1 MEYIIIP
8 IILLLIL
15 AIVGLMM
22 RRKHTTIIAQ
32 LENEKLQIQ
41 NNPINEEISKVK
53 SLNMNGETEEMFE
66 RWRNSW
72 DEVIDVHMT
81 KIDSLLFDAEDQI
94 NRLRF
99 KKATL
104 IEREIEDYIRK
115 CEKDK
120 DKILEE
126 LNELIGSEEKN
137 RIEIEQLKEYY
148 RSARKTLLAHQHSF
162 GVALPALEQKLEVF
176 VQKFEEF
183 DVLTSE
189 GNYLQAREIVISLN
203 NESQQ
208 TFEYINDVPTILTE
222 LQVKLPG
229 AIQELRNGQRE
240 MEEEQSYYLHH
251 LELTEALDKL
261 EVEFASLKE
270 ELAELK
276 LTSVKPRVAEINEEI
291 DHFYDLLEKEV
302 IAKNYVDQNCER
314 LLGSITNVISST
326 RLVSDEATFVQQS
339 YHLNE
344 KDAEIPK
351 AALKQLEALQRRY
364 DLLAMRVSE
373 EKSAYSSLQEELI
386 EISEELER
394 IHEEQGHLSNTMKK
408 LRIDENKART
418 QVDNLKKT
426 LQETDRLL
434 NKANIPGIPEEMDA
448 RLDEAA
454 EHIYVVMQSLQEVP
468 LNMGTVHNNLNAA
481 TLCVEDVHAKAH
493 ELIENVML
501 IERIIQ
507 YGNRHRATNPKL
519 NARLKEAEEA
529 FHQFRYAKAL
539 EEAGTAVE
547 EMEPGALK
555 RIEAIVAEEA
565 FRKS

>member
-15 AIVGLMM
+15 VIVGFTM
-22 RRKHTTIIAQ
+22 RRKHTAIIEQ

-94 NRLRF
+94 NHLRF

-104 IEREIEDYIRK
+104 IEREIEDYIVK
-115 CEKDK
+115 CEQDK
-120 DKILEE
+120 NKILEE

-162 GVALPALEQKLEVF
+162 GVALPALEQRLEVF

-183 DVLTSE
+183 DVLTKD
-189 GNYLQAREIVISLN
+189 GNYLQAREIVINLN
-203 NESQQ
+203 NESQE
-208 TFEYINDVPTILTE
+208 TFNYINDVPTLLTE

-229 AIQELRNGQRE
+229 AIQELRSGQRE
-240 MEEEQSYYLHH
+240 MEEQSYYLHH
-251 LELTEALDKL
+251 LELTEALDAL
-261 EVEFASLKE
+261 EKEFVTLKG
-270 ELAELK
+270 ELAQLN
-276 LTSVKPRVAEINEEI
+276 LAVVKPRVVEINEEI
-291 DHFYDLLEKEV
+291 DNFYDLLEKEV
-302 IAKNYVDQNCER
+302 IAKNYVDQNCDR
-314 LLGSITNVISST
+314 LFGSISNVISST
-326 RLVSDEATFVQQS
+326 KVVSDEASYVQQS

-344 KDAEIPK
+344 KDVEIPK
-351 AALKQLEALQRRY
+351 VALKRLEVLQRRY
-364 DLLAMRVSE
+364 ELLTMRVAD
-373 EKSAYSSLQEELI
+373 EKSAYSSLQEELM

-394 IHEEQGHLSNTMKK
+394 IHEEQERLSNTMKN
-408 LRIDENKART
+408 LRIDEHKARAK
-418 QVDNLKKT
+418 VEELKKM
-426 LQETDRLL
+426 LQETDRIL
-434 NKANIPGIPEEMDA
+434 NKANMPGIPKEMDA

-454 EHIYVVMQSLQEVP
+454 EHIYVVIQSLQEVP
-468 LNMGTVHNNLNAA
+468 LNMGVVHSNLAA
-481 TLCVEDVHAKAH
+481 TELCIEEVHAKAR
-493 ELIENVML
+493 EMIENVML

-519 NARLKEAEEA
+519 NERLTEAEEA
-529 FHQFRYAKAL
+529 FHQFRYTKAL
-539 EEAGTAVE
+539 EDAGTAVE

-555 RIEAIVAEEA
+555 RIQEMVSEEL
-565 FRKS
+565 FSR

>member
-240 MEEEQSYYLHH
+240 MEEQSYYLHH

-261 EVEFASLKE
+261 EAEFASLKE

-291 DHFYDLLEKEV
+291 DRFYDLLEKEV

-314 LLGSITNVISST
+314 LLGSITNVINST

-565 FRKS
+565 FTKS

>member
-8 IILLLIL
+8 VILLLIL
-15 AIVGLMM
+15 AIVGFMM
-22 RRKHTTIIAQ
+22 RRKHTTIIAK
-32 LENEKLQIQ
+32 LENEKSQIQ

-99 KKATL
+99 NKATL
-104 IEREIEDYIRK
+104 IEREIEDYIKK
-115 CEKDK
+115 CEQDK

-162 GVALPALEQKLEVF
+162 GVALPALEKKLETF

-183 DVLTSE
+183 DMLTSE
-189 GNYLQAREIVISLN
+189 GNYLQAREIVIGLN
-203 NESQQ
+203 QESQQ
-208 TFEYINDVPTILTE
+208 TFEYINDVPAILTE

-229 AIQELRNGQRE
+229 AVQELRSGQRE
-240 MEEEQSYYLHH
+240 MEDQSYYLQH
-251 LELTEALDKL
+251 LELTEELNKF
-261 EVEFASLKE
+261 EEEFVTLKS
-270 ELAELK
+270 ELAELN
-276 LTSVKPRVAEINEEI
+276 LNVVKPRVTDINEEI

-302 IAKNYVDQNCER
+302 IAKNYVDQNCDR
-314 LLGSITNVISST
+314 LLSSITNVISST

-339 YHLNE
+339 YRLNE

-364 DLLAMRVSE
+364 DLLAMRVRE

-408 LRIDENKART
+408 LRIDENKARM
-418 QVDNLKKT
+418 QVESLKKT

-454 EHIYVVMQSLQEVP
+454 EHIYLVMQSLQEVP

-481 TLCVEDVHAKAH
+481 TLCVEDVKTKSR

-519 NARLKEAEEA
+519 NSRLKEAEGS
-529 FHQFRYAKAL
+529 FNQFRYSKAL

-555 RIEAIVAEEA
+555 RIQELVAEETIS
-565 FRKS
+565 K

>member
-22 RRKHTTIIAQ
+22 RRKHTTIISQ

-104 IEREIEDYIRK
+104 IEREIEDYILK

-176 VQKFEEF
+176 IQKFEEF

-203 NESQQ
+203 HESQQ

-229 AIQELRNGQRE
+229 AVQELRNGQRE
-240 MEEEQSYYLHH
+240 MEEQSYYLHH

-261 EVEFASLKE
+261 EVEFATLKG
-270 ELAELK
+270 ELAELN
-276 LTSVKPRVAEINEEI
+276 LTVVKPRVAEINEEI
-291 DHFYDLLEKEV
+291 DRFYDLLEKEV

-418 QVDNLKKT
+418 QVENLKKI

-454 EHIYVVMQSLQEVP
+454 EHIYIVMQSLQEVP
-468 LNMGTVHNNLNAA
+468 LNMGTIHNNLNAA
-481 TLCVEDVHAKAH
+481 TLCVEDVHSKAH

-519 NARLKEAEEA
+519 NARLKEAEQA
-529 FHQFRYAKAL
+529 FHQYRYAKAL

-555 RIEAIVAEEA
+555 RIEAIVAEDTLT
-565 FRKS
+565 KS

>member
-15 AIVGLMM
+15 AIVGFMM
-22 RRKHTTIIAQ
+22 RRKHVAIIAK

-41 NNPINEEISKVK
+41 HKPINEEISKVK

-66 RWRNSW
+66 RWRNIW

-104 IEREIEDYIRK
+104 IEREIEDYIEK
-115 CEKDK
+115 CDQDK

-162 GVALPALEQKLEVF
+162 GVALPALEKKLEEF
-176 VQKFEEF
+176 VEKFEKF
-183 DVLTSE
+183 DVLTNE

-203 NESQQ
+203 QESQQ

-229 AIQELRNGQRE
+229 AVQELRNGQRE
-240 MEEEQSYYLHH
+240 MEDQSYYLQH
-251 LELTEALDKL
+251 LELAEALNNYEK
-261 EVEFASLKE
+261 EFASLKND
-270 ELAELK
+270 LAELN
-276 LTSVKPRVAEINEEI
+276 LMVVKPRVTEINEEI

-302 IAKNYVDQNCER
+302 IAKNYVDQNCDR
-314 LLGSITNVISST
+314 LLSSITNVITST
-326 RLVSDEATFVQQS
+326 KSVSDEANYVQQS

-364 DLLAMRVSE
+364 DLLAMRVKE

-408 LRIDENKART
+408 LRIDENKARA
-418 QVDNLKKT
+418 QVENLKKI
-426 LQETDRLL
+426 LQDTDRLL
-434 NKANIPGIPEEMDA
+434 NKANIPGVPEEMDA

-481 TLCVEDVHAKAH
+481 TLCVEDVKAKAH

-507 YGNRHRATNPKL
+507 YGNRHRASNPTL
-519 NARLKEAEEA
+519 NTRLKEAEEA
-529 FHQFRYAKAL
+529 FHQFRYSKAL

-555 RIEAIVAEEA
+555 RIQEMVAEQSMT
-565 FRKS
+565 KN

>member
-8 IILLLIL
+8 VILLLIL
-15 AIVGLMM
+15 AIVGFMM
-22 RRKHTTIIAQ
+22 RRKHTTIIAK
-32 LENEKLQIQ
+32 LENEKSQIQ

-99 KKATL
+99 NKATL
-104 IEREIEDYIRK
+104 IEREIEDYIKK
-115 CEKDK
+115 CEQDK

-162 GVALPALEQKLEVF
+162 GVALPALEKKLETF

-189 GNYLQAREIVISLN
+189 GNYLQAREIVIGLN
-203 NESQQ
+203 QESQQ
-208 TFEYINDVPTILTE
+208 TFEYINDVPAILTE

-229 AIQELRNGQRE
+229 AVQELRSGQRE
-240 MEEEQSYYLHH
+240 MEDQSYYLQH
-251 LELTEALDKL
+251 LELTEELNKF
-261 EVEFASLKE
+261 EEEFVTLKS
-270 ELAELK
+270 ELAELN
-276 LTSVKPRVAEINEEI
+276 LNVVKPRVTDINEEI

-302 IAKNYVDQNCER
+302 IAKNYVDQNCDR
-314 LLGSITNVISST
+314 LLSSITNVISST

-339 YHLNE
+339 YRLNE

-364 DLLAMRVSE
+364 DLLAMRVRE

-386 EISEELER
+386 EISDELER

-408 LRIDENKART
+408 LRIDENKARM
-418 QVDNLKKT
+418 QVESLKKT

-454 EHIYVVMQSLQEVP
+454 EHIYLVMQSLQEVP

-481 TLCVEDVHAKAH
+481 TLCVEDVKAKSH

-519 NARLKEAEEA
+519 NSRLKEAEGS
-529 FHQFRYAKAL
+529 FNQFRYSKAL

-555 RIEAIVAEEA
+555 RIQELVAEETIS
-565 FRKS
+565 K

>member
-22 RRKHTTIIAQ
+22 RKKHTTIIEQ
-32 LENEKLQIQ
+32 LEKEKLQIQ

-104 IEREIEDYIRK
+104 IEREIEDYILK

-203 NESQQ
+203 HESQQ

-229 AIQELRNGQRE
+229 AIQELRIGKRE
-240 MEEEQSYYLHH
+240 MEEQSYYLHH

-261 EVEFASLKE
+261 EVEFATLKD
-270 ELAELK
+270 ELAELN
-276 LTSVKPRVAEINEEI
+276 LTVVKPRVAEINEEI

-314 LLGSITNVISST
+314 LLGSITNVINST
-326 RLVSDEATFVQQS
+326 RSVSDEASFVQQS

-364 DLLAMRVSE
+364 DLLAMRVAE

-408 LRIDENKART
+408 LRIDENKARM
-418 QVDNLKKT
+418 QVDNLKKI

-481 TLCVEDVHAKAH
+481 TLCVDEVHAKAH

-519 NARLKEAEEA
+519 NTRLKEAEEA
-529 FHQFRYAKAL
+529 FHQFRYTKAL

-555 RIEAIVAEEA
+555 RIQEIVAEDLVA
-565 FRKS
+565 R

>member
-22 RRKHTTIIAQ
+22 RKKHTTIIAQ

-104 IEREIEDYIRK
+104 IEREIEDYILK

-120 DKILEE
+120 NKILEE

-203 NESQQ
+203 HESQQ

-229 AIQELRNGQRE
+229 AIQELRNGKRE
-240 MEEEQSYYLHH
+240 MEEQSYYLHH

-261 EVEFASLKE
+261 EVEFATLKD

-276 LTSVKPRVAEINEEI
+276 LTVVKPRVAEINEEI

-314 LLGSITNVISST
+314 LLGSITNVINST
-326 RLVSDEATFVQQS
+326 RSVSDEASFVQQS

-364 DLLAMRVSE
+364 DLLAMRVAE

-408 LRIDENKART
+408 LRIDENKARM
-418 QVDNLKKT
+418 QVDNLKKI

-481 TLCVEDVHAKAH
+481 TLCVEEVHAKAH

-555 RIEAIVAEEA
+555 RIEAIVAEDMLT
-565 FRKS
+565 RS

>member
-22 RRKHTTIIAQ
+22 RRKHTTIISQ

-104 IEREIEDYIRK
+104 IEREIEDYILK
-115 CEKDK
+115 CEKDR

-176 VQKFEEF
+176 IQKFEEF

-203 NESQQ
+203 HESQQ

-229 AIQELRNGQRE
+229 AVQELRNGQRE
-240 MEEEQSYYLHH
+240 MEEQSYYLHH

-261 EVEFASLKE
+261 EVEFATLKG
-270 ELAELK
+270 ELAELN
-276 LTSVKPRVAEINEEI
+276 LTVVKPRVAEINEEI
-291 DHFYDLLEKEV
+291 DRFYDLLEKEV

-418 QVDNLKKT
+418 QVENLKKT

-454 EHIYVVMQSLQEVP
+454 EHIYIVMQSLQEVP
-468 LNMGTVHNNLNAA
+468 LNMGTIHNNLNAA
-481 TLCVEDVHAKAH
+481 TLCVDDVHSKAH

-519 NARLKEAEEA
+519 NARLKEAEQA
-529 FHQFRYAKAL
+529 FHQYRYAKAL

-555 RIEAIVAEEA
+555 RIEAIVAEETLT
-565 FRKS
+565 KS

>member
-229 AIQELRNGQRE
+229 AVQELRNGQRE
-240 MEEEQSYYLHH
+240 MEEQSYYLHH

-261 EVEFASLKE
+261 EAEFTSLKE

-291 DHFYDLLEKEV
+291 DRFYDLLEKEV

-314 LLGSITNVISST
+314 LLGSITNVINST

-481 TLCVEDVHAKAH
+481 TLCVEDVHAKAQ

-507 YGNRHRATNPKL
+507 YGNRHRATNSKL

-565 FRKS
+565 FTKS

>member
-8 IILLLIL
+8 VILLLIL
-15 AIVGLMM
+15 AIVGFMM
-22 RRKHTTIIAQ
+22 RRKHTTIIAK
-32 LENEKLQIQ
+32 LENEKSQIQ

-81 KIDSLLFDAEDQI
+81 KVDSLLFDAEDQI

-99 KKATL
+99 NKATL
-104 IEREIEDYIRK
+104 IEREIEDYIKK
-115 CEKDK
+115 CEQDK

-162 GVALPALEQKLEVF
+162 GVALPALEKKLEVF

-189 GNYLQAREIVISLN
+189 GNYLQAREIVIGLN
-203 NESQQ
+203 QESQQ

-229 AIQELRNGQRE
+229 AVQELRSGQHE
-240 MEEEQSYYLHH
+240 MEEQSYYLQH
-251 LELTEALDKL
+251 LELTEELNKF
-261 EVEFASLKE
+261 EEEFVTLKK
-270 ELAELK
+270 ELAELN
-276 LTSVKPRVAEINEEI
+276 LNVVKPRVTDINEEI

-302 IAKNYVDQNCER
+302 IAKNYVDQNCDR
-314 LLGSITNVISST
+314 LLSSITNVISST

-339 YHLNE
+339 YRLNE

-364 DLLAMRVSE
+364 DLLAMRVRE
-373 EKSAYSSLQEELI
+373 EKSAYSSLQEELL
-386 EISEELER
+386 EISDELEQ

-418 QVDNLKKT
+418 QVESLKKA

-454 EHIYVVMQSLQEVP
+454 EHIYLVMQSLQEVP

-481 TLCVEDVHAKAH
+481 TLCVEDVKAKSH

-519 NARLKEAEEA
+519 NSRLKEAEES
-529 FHQFRYAKAL
+529 FNQFRYSKAL

-555 RIEAIVAEEA
+555 RIQELVAEETVS
-565 FRKS
+565 K

>member
-8 IILLLIL
+8 VILLLIL
-15 AIVGLMM
+15 AIVGFMM
-22 RRKHTTIIAQ
+22 RRKHTTIISK
-32 LENEKLQIQ
+32 LENEKSQIQ

-99 KKATL
+99 NKATL
-104 IEREIEDYIRK
+104 IEREIEDYIKK
-115 CEKDK
+115 CEQDK

-162 GVALPALEQKLEVF
+162 GVALPALEKKLETF

-189 GNYLQAREIVISLN
+189 GNYLQAREIVIGLN
-203 NESQQ
+203 QESQQ

-229 AIQELRNGQRE
+229 AVQELRSGQRE
-240 MEEEQSYYLHH
+240 MEEQSYYLQH
-251 LELTEALDKL
+251 LELTEELNKFEEEFVALK
-261 EVEFASLKE
+261 S
-270 ELAELK
+270 ELAELN
-276 LTSVKPRVAEINEEI
+276 LNVVKPRVTDINEEI

-302 IAKNYVDQNCER
+302 IAKNYVDQNCDR
-314 LLGSITNVISST
+314 LLSSITNVISST
-326 RLVSDEATFVQQS
+326 KLVSDEATFVQQS
-339 YHLNE
+339 YCLNE

-364 DLLAMRVSE
+364 DLLAMRVRE

-386 EISEELER
+386 EISDELER

-418 QVDNLKKT
+418 QVEKLKKT

-454 EHIYVVMQSLQEVP
+454 EHIYLVMQSLQEVP

-481 TLCVEDVHAKAH
+481 TLCVEDVKAKSH

-519 NARLKEAEEA
+519 NSRLKEAEGS
-529 FHQFRYAKAL
+529 FNQFRYSKAL

-555 RIEAIVAEEA
+555 RIQELVAEETMS
-565 FRKS
+565 K

>member
-22 RRKHTTIIAQ
+22 RRKHTTIISQ

-81 KIDSLLFDAEDQI
+81 KVDSLLFDAEDQI

-104 IEREIEDYIRK
+104 IEREIEDYILK

-162 GVALPALEQKLEVF
+162 GIALPALEQKLEVF
-176 VQKFEEF
+176 IQKFEEF

-203 NESQQ
+203 HESQQ

-240 MEEEQSYYLHH
+240 MEEQSYYLHH

-261 EVEFASLKE
+261 EAEFATLKD
-270 ELAELK
+270 ELAELN
-276 LTSVKPRVAEINEEI
+276 LTVVKPRVAEINEEI

-326 RLVSDEATFVQQS
+326 RSVSDEATFVQQS

-418 QVDNLKKT
+418 QVENLKKT

-468 LNMGTVHNNLNAA
+468 LNMGTIHNNLNAA
-481 TLCVEDVHAKAH
+481 TLCVEDVHSKAH

-519 NARLKEAEEA
+519 NARLKEAEQA
-529 FHQFRYAKAL
+529 FHQYRYAKAL

-555 RIEAIVAEEA
+555 RIEAIVAEETLT
-565 FRKS
+565 KS

>member
-22 RRKHTTIIAQ
+22 RRKHTTIISQ

-99 KKATL
+99 KRATL
-104 IEREIEDYIRK
+104 IEREIEDYILK

-120 DKILEE
+120 NKILEE

-189 GNYLQAREIVISLN
+189 GNYLQAREIVINLN
-203 NESQQ
+203 HESQQ

-240 MEEEQSYYLHH
+240 MEEQSYYLHH

-261 EVEFASLKE
+261 EVEFAKLKE
-270 ELAELK
+270 ELAELNI
-276 LTSVKPRVAEINEEI
+276 TVVKPRVAEINEEI

-364 DLLAMRVSE
+364 DLLAIRVAE

-418 QVDNLKKT
+418 QVENLKKT

-468 LNMGTVHNNLNAA
+468 LNMGTIHNNLNAA

-519 NARLKEAEEA
+519 NARLKEAEQA
-529 FHQFRYAKAL
+529 FHQYRYAKAL

-555 RIEAIVAEEA
+555 RIEAIVAEETLT
-565 FRKS
+565 KS

>member
-15 AIVGLMM
+15 AIVGFMM
-22 RRKHTTIIAQ
+22 RRKHVAIIAK

-41 NNPINEEISKVK
+41 HNPINEEISKVK

-66 RWRNSW
+66 RWRNTW

-81 KIDSLLFDAEDQI
+81 KIDSLLFDVEDQI

-99 KKATL
+99 KKATF
-104 IEREIEDYIRK
+104 IEREIEDYIEK
-115 CEKDK
+115 CEQDK

-162 GVALPALEQKLEVF
+162 GVALPALEKKLETF

-183 DVLTSE
+183 DVLTND

-203 NESQQ
+203 QESQQ
-208 TFEYINDVPTILTE
+208 TFEFINDVPTILTE

-229 AIQELRNGQRE
+229 AVQELRNGQRE
-240 MEEEQSYYLHH
+240 MEDQSYYLQH
-251 LELTEALDKL
+251 LELTEALNKY
-261 EVEFASLKE
+261 EKEFD
-270 ELAELK
+270 ELK
-276 LTSVKPRVAEINEEI
+276 KDLAALNLTVVKPRVTEINEEI

-314 LLGSITNVISST
+314 LLSSITNVISST
-326 RLVSDEATFVQQS
+326 KLVNDEATYVQQS

-364 DLLAMRVSE
+364 DLLAMRVRE

-408 LRIDENKART
+408 LRIDENKARA
-418 QVDNLKKT
+418 QVENLKKI
-426 LQETDRLL
+426 LQDTDRLL

-454 EHIYVVMQSLQEVP
+454 EHIYIVMQSLQEVP

-481 TLCVEDVHAKAH
+481 TLCVEDVKVKAH

-507 YGNRHRATNPKL
+507 YGNRHRASNPTL

-555 RIEAIVAEEA
+555 RIQEMVAEE
-565 FRKS
+565 SMSN

>member
-22 RRKHTTIIAQ
+22 RRKHTTIISQ

-99 KKATL
+99 KRATL
-104 IEREIEDYIRK
+104 IEREIEDYILK

-120 DKILEE
+120 NKILEE

-189 GNYLQAREIVISLN
+189 GNYLQAREIVINLN
-203 NESQQ
+203 HESQQ

-240 MEEEQSYYLHH
+240 MEEQSYYLHH

-261 EVEFASLKE
+261 EVEFAKLKE
-270 ELAELK
+270 ELAELNI
-276 LTSVKPRVAEINEEI
+276 TVVKPRVAEINEEI

-364 DLLAMRVSE
+364 DLLAIRVAE

-386 EISEELER
+386 EISEELEL

-418 QVDNLKKT
+418 QVENLKKT

-468 LNMGTVHNNLNAA
+468 LNMGTIHNNLNAA

-519 NARLKEAEEA
+519 NARLKEAEQA
-529 FHQFRYAKAL
+529 FHQYRYAKAL

-555 RIEAIVAEEA
+555 RIEAIVAEETLT
-565 FRKS
+565 KS

>member
-22 RRKHTTIIAQ
+22 RRKHTTIISQ

-104 IEREIEDYIRK
+104 IEREIEDYILK

-120 DKILEE
+120 NKILEE

-176 VQKFEEF
+176 IQKFEEF

-189 GNYLQAREIVISLN
+189 GNYMQAREIVISLN
-203 NESQQ
+203 QESQQ

-229 AIQELRNGQRE
+229 AVQELRNGQRE
-240 MEEEQSYYLHH
+240 MEEQSYYLHH

-261 EVEFASLKE
+261 EVEFATLKG
-270 ELAELK
+270 ELAELN
-276 LTSVKPRVAEINEEI
+276 LTVVKPRVAEINEEI
-291 DHFYDLLEKEV
+291 DRFYDLLEKEV

-418 QVDNLKKT
+418 QVENLKKT

-454 EHIYVVMQSLQEVP
+454 EHIYIVMQSLQEVP
-468 LNMGTVHNNLNAA
+468 LNMGTIHNNLNAA
-481 TLCVEDVHAKAH
+481 TLCVEDVHSKAH

-519 NARLKEAEEA
+519 NARLKEAEQA
-529 FHQFRYAKAL
+529 FHQYRYAKAL

-555 RIEAIVAEEA
+555 RIEAIVAEETLT
-565 FRKS
+565 KS

>member
-22 RRKHTTIIAQ
+22 RKKHTTIIAQ

-104 IEREIEDYIRK
+104 IEREIEDYILK

-203 NESQQ
+203 HESQQ

-229 AIQELRNGQRE
+229 AIQELRNGKRE
-240 MEEEQSYYLHH
+240 MEEQSYYLHH

-261 EVEFASLKE
+261 EVEFATLKD

-276 LTSVKPRVAEINEEI
+276 LTVVKPRVAEINEEI

-314 LLGSITNVISST
+314 LLGSITNVINST
-326 RLVSDEATFVQQS
+326 RSVSDEASFVQQS

-364 DLLAMRVSE
+364 DLLAMRVAE

-408 LRIDENKART
+408 LRIDENKARM
-418 QVDNLKKT
+418 QVDNLKKI

-481 TLCVEDVHAKAH
+481 TLCVEEVHAKAH

-555 RIEAIVAEEA
+555 RIEAIVAEDMLT
-565 FRKS
+565 RS

>member
-240 MEEEQSYYLHH
+240 MEEQSYYLHH

-291 DHFYDLLEKEV
+291 DRFYDLLEKEV

-565 FRKS
+565 FTKS

>member
-15 AIVGLMM
+15 AIVGFMM
-22 RRKHTTIIAQ
+22 RRKHVAIIAK

-41 NNPINEEISKVK
+41 HNPINEEISKVK

-66 RWRNSW
+66 RWRNTW

-99 KKATL
+99 KRATL
-104 IEREIEDYIRK
+104 IEREIEDYIEK
-115 CEKDK
+115 CDQDK
-120 DKILEE
+120 NNILEE

-162 GVALPALEQKLEVF
+162 GVALPALEKKLETF

-183 DVLTSE
+183 DVLTNE

-203 NESQQ
+203 QESQQ

-222 LQVKLPG
+222 IQVKLPG
-229 AIQELRNGQRE
+229 AVQELRNGQRE
-240 MEEEQSYYLHH
+240 MEDQSYYLQH
-251 LELTEALDKL
+251 LELKDALNKYEKEFDALKL
-261 EVEFASLKE
+261 D
-270 ELAELK
+270 LAELNLK
-276 LTSVKPRVAEINEEI
+276 VVKPRVTEINEEI
-291 DHFYDLLEKEV
+291 DRFYDLLEKEV
-302 IAKNYVDQNCER
+302 IAKNYVDQNCDR
-314 LLGSITNVISST
+314 LLSSITNVISST
-326 RLVSDEATFVQQS
+326 KLVNDEATYVQQS

-364 DLLAMRVSE
+364 DLLAMRVKE

-408 LRIDENKART
+408 LRIDENKARA
-418 QVDNLKKT
+418 QVENLKKI
-426 LQETDRLL
+426 LQDTDRLL

-481 TLCVEDVHAKAH
+481 TLCVEDVKVKAH

-507 YGNRHRATNPKL
+507 YGNRHRASNPKL
-519 NARLKEAEEA
+519 NGRLKEAEEA

-555 RIEAIVAEEA
+555 RIQEMVAEQ
-565 FRKS
+565 FTVK

>member
-8 IILLLIL
+8 VILLLIL

-240 MEEEQSYYLHH
+240 MEEQSYYLHH

-507 YGNRHRATNPKL
+507 YGNRHRATNSKL

-565 FRKS
+565 FTKS

>member
-15 AIVGLMM
+15 AIVGFMM
-22 RRKHTTIIAQ
+22 RRKHVAIIAK

-41 NNPINEEISKVK
+41 HNPINEEISKVK

-66 RWRNSW
+66 RWRNTW

-99 KKATL
+99 KRATL
-104 IEREIEDYIRK
+104 IEREIEDYIEK
-115 CEKDK
+115 CDQDK
-120 DKILEE
+120 NKILEE

-162 GVALPALEQKLEVF
+162 GVALPALEKKLETF

-183 DVLTSE
+183 DVLTNE

-203 NESQQ
+203 QESQQ

-222 LQVKLPG
+222 IQVKLPG
-229 AIQELRNGQRE
+229 AVQELRNGQRE
-240 MEEEQSYYLHH
+240 MEDQSYYLQH
-251 LELTEALDKL
+251 LELTDALNKYEKEFEALKL
-261 EVEFASLKE
+261 
-270 ELAELK
+270 ELAELNLK
-276 LTSVKPRVAEINEEI
+276 VVKPRVTEINEEI

-302 IAKNYVDQNCER
+302 IAKNYVDQNCDR
-314 LLGSITNVISST
+314 LLSSITNVISST
-326 RLVSDEATFVQQS
+326 KLVNDEATYVQQS

-364 DLLAMRVSE
+364 DLLAMRVRE
-373 EKSAYSSLQEELI
+373 EKSAYSCLQEELI

-408 LRIDENKART
+408 LRIDENKARA
-418 QVDNLKKT
+418 QVENLKKI
-426 LQETDRLL
+426 LQDTDRLL

-481 TLCVEDVHAKAH
+481 TLCVEDVKVKAH

-507 YGNRHRATNPKL
+507 YGNRHRASNPKL
-519 NARLKEAEEA
+519 NGRLREAEEA

-555 RIEAIVAEEA
+555 RIQEMVAEEFIA
-565 FRKS
+565 K

>member
-229 AIQELRNGQRE
+229 AIQELRSGQRE
-240 MEEEQSYYLHH
+240 MEEQSYYLHH

-291 DHFYDLLEKEV
+291 DRFYDLLEKEV

-314 LLGSITNVISST
+314 LLGSITNVINST

-434 NKANIPGIPEEMDA
+434 NKANIPGIPEEIDA

-565 FRKS
+565 FTKS

>member
-15 AIVGLMM
+15 AIVGFMM
-22 RRKHTTIIAQ
+22 RRKHVAIIAK

-41 NNPINEEISKVK
+41 HNPINEEISKVK

-66 RWRNSW
+66 RWRNTW

-104 IEREIEDYIRK
+104 IEREIEDYIEK
-115 CEKDK
+115 CDQDK
-120 DKILEE
+120 NNILEE

-162 GVALPALEQKLEVF
+162 GVALPALEKKLEAF
-176 VQKFEEF
+176 VEKFEEF
-183 DVLTSE
+183 DVLTNE

-203 NESQQ
+203 QESQQ
-208 TFEYINDVPTILTE
+208 TFEFINDVPTILTE

-229 AIQELRNGQRE
+229 AVQELRNGQRE
-240 MEEEQSYYLHH
+240 MEDQSYYLQH
-251 LELTEALDKL
+251 LELTDALNKY
-261 EVEFASLKE
+261 EKEFDTLKND
-270 ELAELK
+270 LADLN
-276 LTSVKPRVAEINEEI
+276 LTVVKPRVTEINEEI

-302 IAKNYVDQNCER
+302 IAKNYVDQNCDR
-314 LLGSITNVISST
+314 LLSSITNVISST
-326 RLVSDEATFVQQS
+326 KLVSDEATYVQQS

-364 DLLAMRVSE
+364 DLLAMRVRE

-394 IHEEQGHLSNTMKK
+394 IHEEQEHLSNTMKK
-408 LRIDENKART
+408 LRIDENKARA
-418 QVDNLKKT
+418 QVENLKKI
-426 LQETDRLL
+426 LQDTDRLL

-481 TLCVEDVHAKAH
+481 TLCVEEVKIKAH

-519 NARLKEAEEA
+519 NMRLKEAEEA

-539 EEAGTAVE
+539 EDAGTAVE

-555 RIEAIVAEEA
+555 RIQELVAEETMS
-565 FRKS
+565 K

>member
-15 AIVGLMM
+15 AIVGFMM
-22 RRKHTTIIAQ
+22 RRKHTAIIEQ

-81 KIDSLLFDAEDQI
+81 KIDSLLFDAEDQV
-94 NRLRF
+94 NHLRF

-104 IEREIEDYIRK
+104 IEREIEDYVRK
-115 CEKDK
+115 CEQSK

-162 GVALPALEQKLEVF
+162 GIALPALEQKLEVF

-183 DVLTSE
+183 DELTRD
-189 GNYLQAREIVISLN
+189 GNYLQAREIVIGLN
-203 NESQQ
+203 HESQE

-229 AIQELRNGQRE
+229 AVQELRNGQRE
-240 MEEEQSYYLHH
+240 MEEKSYYLHH
-251 LELTEALDKL
+251 LELAEALDNL
-261 EVEFASLKE
+261 ETEFANLKD
-270 ELAELK
+270 ELAQLN
-276 LTSVKPRVAEINEEI
+276 LSSVKPRVVEINEEI

-326 RLVSDEATFVQQS
+326 RLVNDEATFVQQS

-364 DLLAMRVSE
+364 DLLAMRVTE

-394 IHEEQGHLSNTMKK
+394 IHEEQDHLSNTMKK
-408 LRIDENKART
+408 LRIDENKACA
-418 QVDNLKKT
+418 QVENLKKT
-426 LQETDRLL
+426 LQDTDRLL

-481 TLCVEDVHAKAH
+481 TLCVEDVHSKAH

-519 NARLKEAEEA
+519 NTRLKEAEEA
-529 FHQFRYAKAL
+529 FHQFRYTKAL

-555 RIEAIVAEEA
+555 RIQEIVAEDLVA
-565 FRKS
+565 R

>member
-229 AIQELRNGQRE
+229 AIQELRSGQRE
-240 MEEEQSYYLHH
+240 MEEQSYYLHH

-291 DHFYDLLEKEV
+291 DRFYDLLEKEV

-314 LLGSITNVISST
+314 LLGSITNVINST

-565 FRKS
+565 FTKS

>member
-15 AIVGLMM
+15 AIVGFMM
-22 RRKHTTIIAQ
+22 RRKHTAIIAQ

-81 KIDSLLFDAEDQI
+81 KIDSLLFDAEDQV
-94 NRLRF
+94 NHLRF

-104 IEREIEDYIRK
+104 IEREIEDYVRK
-115 CEKDK
+115 CEQDK

-162 GVALPALEQKLEVF
+162 GIALPALEQKLEVF

-183 DVLTSE
+183 DELTRD
-189 GNYLQAREIVISLN
+189 GNYLQAREIVIGLN
-203 NESQQ
+203 HESQE

-229 AIQELRNGQRE
+229 AVQELRNGQRE
-240 MEEEQSYYLHH
+240 MEEKSYYLHH
-251 LELTEALDKL
+251 LELTQALDML
-261 EVEFASLKE
+261 ETEFTALKN
-270 ELAELK
+270 ELAQLH
-276 LTSVKPRVAEINEEI
+276 LSAVKPRVVEINEEI

-302 IAKNYVDQNCER
+302 ISKNYVDLNCDR
-314 LLGSITNVISST
+314 LLGSITNVINST

-364 DLLAMRVSE
+364 DLLAMRVAE

-394 IHEEQGHLSNTMKK
+394 IHEEQDRLSNTMKK
-408 LRIDENKART
+408 LRIDENKACA
-418 QVDNLKKT
+418 QVENLKKT
-426 LQETDRLL
+426 LQDTDRLL

-481 TLCVEDVHAKAH
+481 TLCVEDVHSKAH

-519 NARLKEAEEA
+519 NVRLKEAEEA
-529 FHQFRYAKAL
+529 FHQFRYTKAL

-555 RIEAIVAEEA
+555 RIQEIVAEDLVL
-565 FRKS
+565 R

>member
-22 RRKHTTIIAQ
+22 RRKHTTIISQ

-104 IEREIEDYIRK
+104 IEREIEDYILK

-176 VQKFEEF
+176 IQKFEEF

-203 NESQQ
+203 HESQQ

-229 AIQELRNGQRE
+229 AVQELRNGQRE
-240 MEEEQSYYLHH
+240 MEEQSYYLHH

-261 EVEFASLKE
+261 EVEFAALKG
-270 ELAELK
+270 ELAELN
-276 LTSVKPRVAEINEEI
+276 LTVVKPRVAEINEEI

-326 RLVSDEATFVQQS
+326 RSVSDEATFVQQS

-418 QVDNLKKT
+418 QVENLKKT

-468 LNMGTVHNNLNAA
+468 LNMGTIHNNLNAA
-481 TLCVEDVHAKAH
+481 TLCVEDVHSKAH

-519 NARLKEAEEA
+519 NARLKEAEQA
-529 FHQFRYAKAL
+529 FHQYRYAKAL

-555 RIEAIVAEEA
+555 RIEAIVAEETLT
-565 FRKS
+565 KS

>member
-240 MEEEQSYYLHH
+240 MEEQSYYLHH

-276 LTSVKPRVAEINEEI
+276 LASVKPRVAEINEEI
-291 DHFYDLLEKEV
+291 DRFYDLLEKEV

-314 LLGSITNVISST
+314 LLGSITNVINST

-565 FRKS
+565 FTKS

>member
-1 MEYIIIP
+1 MGFI
-8 IILLLIL
+8 
-15 AIVGLMM
+15 M
-22 RRKHTTIIAQ
+22 RRKHTAIIEQ

-104 IEREIEDYIRK
+104 IEREIEDYIVK
-115 CEKDK
+115 CEQDK
-120 DKILEE
+120 NKILEE

-162 GVALPALEQKLEVF
+162 GGALPSLEKKLEVF

-183 DVLTSE
+183 DTLTKE
-189 GNYLQAREIVISLN
+189 GNYLQAREIVINLN
-203 NESQQ
+203 NESQE
-208 TFEYINDVPTILTE
+208 TFNYINDVPTILTE

-229 AIQELRNGQRE
+229 SVQELRSGQRE
-240 MEEEQSYYLHH
+240 MEDQSYYLRH

-261 EVEFASLKE
+261 EAEFVTLKG
-270 ELAELK
+270 ELAQLN
-276 LTSVKPRVAEINEEI
+276 LTVVKPRVIEINEEI
-291 DHFYDLLEKEV
+291 DRFYDLLEKEV

-314 LLGSITNVISST
+314 LFSTITNVISAT
-326 RLVSDEATFVQQS
+326 RVVSEEAAFVQQS

-344 KDAEIPK
+344 KDIEIPK
-351 AALKQLEALQRRY
+351 VALKHLEALQRRY
-364 DLLAMRVSE
+364 DVLSMRVAD
-373 EKSAYSSLQEELI
+373 EKSAYSSLQEELS
-386 EISEELER
+386 EISNELER
-394 IHEEQGHLSNTMKK
+394 IHEEQERLSNTMKN
-408 LRIDENKART
+408 LRIDENRARAK
-418 QVDNLKKT
+418 VEELKKI

-434 NKANIPGIPEEMDA
+434 SKANMPGIPKEMDA

-454 EHIYVVMQSLQEVP
+454 EHIYVVIQSLREVP
-468 LNMGTVHNNLNAA
+468 LNMGVVHSNLMA
-481 TLCVEDVHAKAH
+481 TESCIEDVHEKAH
-493 ELIENVML
+493 EMIENVML

-507 YGNRHRATNPKL
+507 YGNRHRATNAKL

-529 FHQFRYAKAL
+529 FHQFRYTKAL
-539 EEAGTAVE
+539 EDAGTAVE

-555 RIEAIVAEEA
+555 RIQAMVSEKL
-565 FRKS
+565 FSR

>member
-22 RRKHTTIIAQ
+22 RRKHTTIISQ

-104 IEREIEDYIRK
+104 IEREIEDYILK

-176 VQKFEEF
+176 IQKFEEF

-203 NESQQ
+203 QESQQ

-229 AIQELRNGQRE
+229 AVQELRNGQRE
-240 MEEEQSYYLHH
+240 MEEQSYYLHH
-251 LELTEALDKL
+251 LELTDALDKL
-261 EVEFASLKE
+261 EVEFATLKG
-270 ELAELK
+270 ELAELN
-276 LTSVKPRVAEINEEI
+276 LTAIKPRVAEINEEI
-291 DHFYDLLEKEV
+291 DRFYDLLEKEV

-418 QVDNLKKT
+418 QVENLKKT

-454 EHIYVVMQSLQEVP
+454 EHIYIVMQSLQEVP
-468 LNMGTVHNNLNAA
+468 LNMGTIHNNLNAA
-481 TLCVEDVHAKAH
+481 TLCVEDVHSKAH

-519 NARLKEAEEA
+519 NARLKEAEQA
-529 FHQFRYAKAL
+529 FHQYRYAKAL

-555 RIEAIVAEEA
+555 RIEAIVAEETLT
-565 FRKS
+565 KS

>member
-15 AIVGLMM
+15 AIVGYMM
-22 RRKHTTIIAQ
+22 RRKHTAIIAQ

-81 KIDSLLFDAEDQI
+81 KIDSLLFDAEDQV
-94 NRLRF
+94 NHLRF

-104 IEREIEDYIRK
+104 IEREIEDYVRK
-115 CEKDK
+115 CEQDK

-162 GVALPALEQKLEVF
+162 GIALPALEQKLEVF

-183 DVLTSE
+183 DELTRD
-189 GNYLQAREIVISLN
+189 GNYLQAREIVIGLN
-203 NESQQ
+203 QESQE

-229 AIQELRNGQRE
+229 AVQELRNGQRE
-240 MEEEQSYYLHH
+240 MEEKSYYLHH
-251 LELTEALDKL
+251 LELTEALDNL
-261 EVEFASLKE
+261 ETEFTALKG
-270 ELAELK
+270 ELAELN
-276 LTSVKPRVAEINEEI
+276 LSAVKPRVVEINEEI

-364 DLLAMRVSE
+364 DLLAMRVTE

-394 IHEEQGHLSNTMKK
+394 IHEEQDHLSNTMKK
-408 LRIDENKART
+408 LRIDENKARS
-418 QVDNLKKT
+418 QVENLKKT
-426 LQETDRLL
+426 LQDTDRLL

-481 TLCVEDVHAKAH
+481 TLCVEDVHSKAH

-529 FHQFRYAKAL
+529 FHQFRYTKAL

-555 RIEAIVAEEA
+555 RIQEIVAEDLVS
-565 FRKS
+565 R

>member
-240 MEEEQSYYLHH
+240 MEEQSYYLHH

-261 EVEFASLKE
+261 EEEFASLKE

-291 DHFYDLLEKEV
+291 DRFYDLLEKEV

-314 LLGSITNVISST
+314 LLGSITNVINST

-565 FRKS
+565 FTKS

>member
-15 AIVGLMM
+15 AIVGFMM
-22 RRKHTTIIAQ
+22 RRKHVAIIAK

-41 NNPINEEISKVK
+41 HNPINEEISKVK

-66 RWRNSW
+66 RWRNTW

-104 IEREIEDYIRK
+104 IEREIEDYIEK
-115 CEKDK
+115 CDQDK
-120 DKILEE
+120 NNILEE

-162 GVALPALEQKLEVF
+162 GVALPALEKKLEAF
-176 VQKFEEF
+176 VEKFEEF
-183 DVLTSE
+183 DVLTNE

-203 NESQQ
+203 QESQQ
-208 TFEYINDVPTILTE
+208 TFEFINDVPTILTE

-229 AIQELRNGQRE
+229 AVQELRNGQRE
-240 MEEEQSYYLHH
+240 MEDQSYYLQH
-251 LELTEALDKL
+251 LELTDALNKY
-261 EVEFASLKE
+261 EKEFDTLKND
-270 ELAELK
+270 LADLN
-276 LTSVKPRVAEINEEI
+276 LTVVKPRVTEINEEI

-302 IAKNYVDQNCER
+302 IAKNYVDQNCDR
-314 LLGSITNVISST
+314 LLSSITNVISST
-326 RLVSDEATFVQQS
+326 KLVSDEATYVQQS

-364 DLLAMRVSE
+364 DLLAMRVKE

-394 IHEEQGHLSNTMKK
+394 IHEEQEHLSNTMKK
-408 LRIDENKART
+408 LRIDENKARA
-418 QVDNLKKT
+418 QVENLKKI
-426 LQETDRLL
+426 LQDTDRLL

-481 TLCVEDVHAKAH
+481 TLCVEEVKVKAH

-519 NARLKEAEEA
+519 NMRLKEAEEA

-539 EEAGTAVE
+539 EDAGTAVE

-555 RIEAIVAEEA
+555 RIQELVAEETMS
-565 FRKS
+565 K

>member
-15 AIVGLMM
+15 AIVGFMM
-22 RRKHTTIIAQ
+22 RRKHIAIIAK

-41 NNPINEEISKVK
+41 HNPINEEISRVK

-99 KKATL
+99 KKAIL
-104 IEREIEDYIRK
+104 IEREIEDYIIK
-115 CEKDK
+115 CEEDK
-120 DKILEE
+120 NRILDE

-162 GVALPALEQKLEVF
+162 GIALPALEKKLEVF
-176 VQKFEEF
+176 VEQFEEF
-183 DVLTSE
+183 DKLTEE
-189 GNYLQAREIVISLN
+189 GNYLKAREIVIHLN
-203 NESQQ
+203 HESQQ
-208 TFEYINDVPTILTE
+208 TFEYINDVPAILTE

-229 AIQELRNGQRE
+229 AVQELRNGQRE
-240 MEEEQSYYLHH
+240 MEEKSYYLQH
-251 LELTEALDKL
+251 LELNETLNQFEEQFVALK
-261 EVEFASLKE
+261 K
-270 ELAELK
+270 ELAALN
-276 LTSVKPRVAEINEEI
+276 LVVVKPRVLEINEEI
-291 DHFYDLLEKEV
+291 DRLYDLLEKEV
-302 IAKNYVDQNCER
+302 IAKNYVDQNCDR
-314 LLGSITNVISST
+314 LLSSITNVISST
-326 RLVSDEATFVQQS
+326 KLISDEATYVQQS
-339 YHLNE
+339 YRLHE
-344 KDAEIPK
+344 KDVEIPK
-351 AALKQLEALQRRY
+351 IALKQLEALQRRY
-364 DLLAMRVSE
+364 DLLAMRVKE

-386 EISEELER
+386 TISDELER
-394 IHEEQGHLSNTMKK
+394 IHEEQEHLSNTMKK
-408 LRIDENKART
+408 LRIDENKARE
-418 QVDNLKKT
+418 QISNLKKI
-426 LQETDRLL
+426 LQDTDRLL
-434 NKANIPGIPEEMDA
+434 NKANIPGIPEEMEV

-454 EHIYVVMQSLQEVP
+454 EQIYMVVQSLQEVP
-468 LNMGTVHNNLNAA
+468 LNMGAVHNHLNTA
-481 TLCVEDVHAKAH
+481 TLCVEEVQAKAQ

-507 YGNRHRATNPKL
+507 YGNRHRATNPAL
-519 NARLKEAEEA
+519 NVRLKEAEEA
-529 FHQFRYAKAL
+529 FHQFRYSKAL

-555 RIEAIVAEEA
+555 RIQAMVEGSTI
-565 FRKS
+565 KQ

>member
-1 MEYIIIP
+1 
-8 IILLLIL
+8 
-15 AIVGLMM
+15 
-22 RRKHTTIIAQ
+22 
-32 LENEKLQIQ
+32 
-41 NNPINEEISKVK
+41 
-53 SLNMNGETEEMFE
+53 MNGETEEMFE

-104 IEREIEDYIRK
+104 IEREIEDYIAK
-115 CEKDK
+115 CEQDK

-162 GVALPALEQKLEVF
+162 GVALPALEKKLETF

-203 NESQQ
+203 QESQQ

-229 AIQELRNGQRE
+229 AVQELRSGQRE
-240 MEEEQSYYLHH
+240 MEEQSYYLQH
-251 LELTEALDKL
+251 LELTKALDKFD
-261 EVEFASLKE
+261 EEFATLKN
-270 ELAELK
+270 ELAELN
-276 LTSVKPRVAEINEEI
+276 LTAVKPRVAEINEEI
-291 DHFYDLLEKEV
+291 DQYYDLLEKEV
-302 IAKNYVDQNCER
+302 IAKNYVDQNCDR
-314 LLGSITNVISST
+314 LLSSITNVISST

-344 KDAEIPK
+344 KDADIPK

-364 DLLAMRVSE
+364 DLLAMRVKE
-373 EKSAYSSLQEELI
+373 EKSASSSLQEELI
-386 EISEELER
+386 EINDELER

-408 LRIDENKART
+408 LRIDENKARA
-418 QVDNLKKT
+418 QVESLKKI

-481 TLCVEDVHAKAH
+481 TLCVEDVKSKAH

-507 YGNRHRATNPKL
+507 YGNRHRATNAKL
-519 NARLKEAEEA
+519 HARLKEAEEA
-529 FHQFRYAKAL
+529 FHQFRYSKAL

-555 RIEAIVAEEA
+555 RIQELVADETVVS
-565 FRKS
+565 K